1 MKIKEISLA
10 KIIMLLGLIIAILYG
25 MYLGQENIT
34 LASLGIIGGYLAKD
48 IEKNKSDDNETTEN
62 Q

>member
-10 KIIMLLGLIIAILYG
+10 KTIMLTGIIITIIYG

-34 LASLGIIGGYLAKD
+34 HTALGIIGGYLAKD